1 MVCVAPSNVKPAH
14 AVAGAVLQPKNVVKL
29 LKPQKMRNESRTV
42 LAVLTA
48 ISVPNLPSVESPV
61 NPNATPAGVTEP
73 PLPPQATR
81 QLEARPT
88 IARSFYGSNFIVS
101 GKDLGS
107 KVLGS
112 KVLFRIYLG
121 ITIEPLTVKVSMPPA
136 LTQLALVMVTVCV
149 AASNVTAVQAVARLP
164 PQPKKLMTLPAS

>member
-107 KVLGS
+107 KD
-112 KVLFRIYLG
+112 LFRIYLG
-121 ITIEPLTVKVSMPPA
+121 ITIEPLTVKVSVPPS